1 MEEAADANNH
11 ELEIA
16 APAEERSWLRS
27 TAIWSILGGAATI
40 ITAVTA
46 VLAVYLGLD
55 QIKAARQLQNMDSA
69 YQSWNAL
76 NQVTL
81 ANPELAC
88 PNTEEKFARLMS
100 TPDPMSKTGDTYQ
113 DRYTAYG
120 YMLITTSEQI
130 LEMAP
135 DDPRWEFLIAER
147 IKCHAPAIR
156 FLQKEGTYEKRYS
169 CRLRQVIAEAFDQP
183 VPACPVGSR

>member
-1 MEEAADANNH
+1 MTDEATEI

-16 APAEERSWLRS
+16 APPEERSWARS
-27 TAIWSILGGAATI
+27 TALWSVLGGIATI

-55 QIKAARQLQNMDSA
+55 QIKVARQLQTMDSTYA
-69 YQSWNAL
+69 SWNVL
-76 NQVTL
+76 NQVTI

-88 PNTEEKFARLMS
+88 PNTEEAFRKLMA
-100 TPDPMSKTGDTYQ
+100 TPDPASRTGGTYQ

-120 YMLITTSEQI
+120 YMLITTSEQV

-135 DDPRWEFLIAER
+135 DNPRWEFLIEER
-147 IKCHAPAIR
+147 IKCNAPAIR
-156 FLQKEGTYEKRYS
+156 YLQKEGTYEKRYS
-169 CRLRQVIAEAFDQP
+169 CRLRQTIARALDQP
-183 VPACPVGSR
+183 VPVCPKGESR

>member
-1 MEEAADANNH
+1 MVDDADDH

-27 TAIWSILGGAATI
+27 TAIWSVLGGVATI

-55 QIKAARQLQNMDSA
+55 QIKTARQLQNMDSA

-76 NQVTL
+76 NQVTI

-88 PNTEEKFARLMS
+88 PSTDEAFNRLMA
-100 TPDPMSKTGDTYQ
+100 TPDPASRTGGTYQ

-135 DDPRWEFLIAER
+135 DDPRWRFLIAER

-156 FLQKEGTYEKRYS
+156 FLQKEGTYEQRYS
-169 CRLRQVIAEAFDQP
+169 CRLRKVIAGAFGQP
-183 VPACPVGSR
+183 APICAKGEG